1 MLSQTAAQ
9 PDIIVPRLAISPV
22 VRSSSRPVV
31 HFVEQQLDR
40 YRPWPVLLGRKSG
53 AISISSRM
61 LP

>member
-22 VRSSSRPVV
+22 VRSSSRP
-31 HFVEQQLDR
+31 L
-40 YRPWPVLLGRKSG
+40 PWPVLLGRKSG